1 MMASPDFRFF
11 PEENRVKETVSTE
24 YEKLPGGICAPDGFS
39 AAGYACGI
47 KKNGL
52 PDLALIRCSVRA
64 SGAALYTSNRF
75 QAAPLPVTREHLR
88 DGMLQAVVINS
99 GNANAC
105 TGERGL
111 GDARSMASMAAGAL
125 GVAETDVAVASTGV
139 IGVFL
144 PMQTLEEGISEAS
157 RIMTEDGSAA
167 AQAILTTDTFVKEVA
182 IATMVGGERCIIGGM
197 AKGAGMI
204 RPDLA
209 TMLAFITTDA
219 RVSPEVLH
227 EALSKAAGA
236 SFNMISVDGCMSTN
250 DMVLAL
256 ASGTGQARVA
266 EAAESSEFDE
276 ALTEVCR
283 ELARLIVKDA
293 EGATKF
299 VTVKVTGASDAL
311 EAKAAAMAVADSD
324 LVKTALFGQ
333 DANWGRIA
341 GALGAAGIAFDPMLV
356 DISLGDYLLLSGGEP
371 VAVQESD
378 LAAYMV
384 NSDLSILV
392 DMHRGTGAA
401 TVWTSDLTYDY
412 VRINA
417 DYRS

>member
-1 MMASPDFRFF
+1 MNISVSGAY
-11 PEENRVKETVSTE
+11 EE
-24 YEKLPGGICAPDGFS
+24 LPGGICAPAGIS
-39 AAGYACGI
+39 ASGLASGI

-52 PDLALIRCSVRA
+52 PDLALIRCSKRA
-64 SGAALYTSNRF
+64 SAAALYTSNRF
-75 QAAPLPVTREHLR
+75 QAAPLPVTRKHLE
-88 DGMLQAVVINS
+88 DGYLQAVVVNS

-105 TGERGL
+105 TGRRGL
-111 GDARSMASMAAGAL
+111 EDARSMTSLAAEAL
-125 GVAETDVAVASTGV
+125 GVAEADVGVASTGV
-139 IGVFL
+139 IGAFL
-144 PMQTLEEGISEAS
+144 PMETLAKGIVQAAQELAY
-157 RIMTEDGSAA
+157 DGSTAA
-167 AQAILTTDTFVKEVA
+167 EAIMTTDTFAKEVA
-182 IATMVGGERCIIGGM
+182 FATTVGGQRCVIGGM

-219 RVSPEVLH
+219 QLSPD
-227 EALSKAAGA
+227 ALNSALTAAVNR

-256 ASGTGQARVA
+256 ATGMGGATVSDDA
-266 EAAESSEFDE
+266 SMVEFVS
-276 ALTEVCR
+276 ALTEVCCV
-283 ELARLIVKDA
+283 LARLIVKDA

-299 VTVKVTGASDAL
+299 VTISVTGASDGQ
-311 EAKAAAMAVADSD
+311 EAKTAAMAVADSD

-341 GALGAAGIAFDPMLV
+341 GALGAAGIDFDPANV
-356 DISLGDYLLLSGGEP
+356 DISLGGHLLLSGGEP
-371 VAVQESD
+371 LPMDEAGIAVYMHNAELDIIVD
-378 LAAYMV
+378 L
-384 NSDLSILV
+384 
-392 DMHRGTGAA
+392 HRGSESA